1 MTIQFIRL
9 TECNGNVVIINVN
22 QIEHITVGTRGQDTY
37 VKLIGNTY
45 NPKPTEIMGKE
56 KYFFVKETVED
67 IWVWLKEKQHD
78 K

>member
-1 MTIQFIRL
+1 MIQFMKL
-9 TECNGNVVIINVN
+9 TEYNGDAVIINVN
-22 QIEHITVGTRGQDTY
+22 QIEHIIKGTKGQDTF

-45 NPKPTEIMGKE
+45 TKPNETPKE

-67 IWVWLKEKQHD
+67 IWAWIRERQNDD